1 MKNKKTLIIKV
12 FLIIVIILL
21 AAWAIY
27 SIEKNNSN
35 KINIIQNNTN
45 QNSDILSSTSSVT
58 FNESNDFYTI
68 KATYPTDP
76 LDKEN
81 VMKSTV
87 ESWINQDREDWKI
100 GGDIYNSE
108 QKLRKIYPDMSKA
121 AYELNIQY
129 TKEISST
136 LQTVTYRVTKYE
148 YTGGAHGITNIAT
161 FSFGKDG
168 QIKIEDILNFNNKND
183 ISLTKILK
191 THLISSIGQENLQ
204 EDMMDNGLGLAFLDK
219 NDSFVK
225 AKCDCDGFLFP
236 SNFQNFVILDEGL
249 KFIMN
254 TYQVG
259 AGALGNPEAIISW
272 SELKPY
278 LNPSFILK

>member
-1 MKNKKTLIIKV
+1 MKNNKKHLFIKII
-12 FLIIVIILL
+12 LIIVILLL
-21 AAWAIY
+21 ASWAMY
-27 SIEKNNSN
+27 SVEKRSLN
-35 KINIIQNNTN
+35 KHEENIQQNI
-45 QNSDILSSTSSVT
+45 DILNSTSSIT

-68 KATYPTDP
+68 KANYPTDP
-76 LDKEN
+76 LDKQG
-81 VMKSTV
+81 VMKSVV

-100 GGDIYNSE
+100 GGEIYNSE

-129 TKEISST
+129 TKEVSNT
-136 LQTVTYRVTKYE
+136 LQTVTYRITKYE

-191 THLISSIGQENLQ
+191 THLISSIGKENLQ

-219 NDSFVK
+219 NDNFVK

-259 AGALGNPEAIISW
+259 AGALGNPEVIISW